1 MYVLAGKSVAIT
13 GPSGAG
19 KTTLMR
25 VLCGLFEPQSGKVMI
40 DGHDIQ
46 QMGLN
51 NYRKIIGCVMQD
63 YKLFSGSIRENICGF
78 DETIDDEWQEECA
91 KASYI
96 HDVIVKMPMGY
107 DTLIG
112 ELGEGLS
119 GGQKQRIFIARAL
132 YRKPGILFMDEA
144 TSALDQ
150 DSENYVNQA
159 IKKLN
164 ITRVIIAHR
173 KSTIASVDRVI
184 SLSPLTP

>member
-1 MYVLAGKSVAIT
+1 
-13 GPSGAG
+13 
-19 KTTLMR
+19 
-25 VLCGLFEPQSGKVMI
+25 MI
-40 DGHDIQ
+40 DGVDIH

-63 YKLFSGSIRENICGF
+63 DKLFSGSIRENISGF
-78 DETIDDEWQEECA
+78 EENRDDDWLVECA

-96 HDVIVKMPMGY
+96 HDAILKMPMGY

-119 GGQKQRIFIARAL
+119 GGQKQRVFIARAL

-150 DSENYVNQA
+150 ESENYVNLA

-164 ITRVIIAHR
+164 ITRIIIAHR
-173 KSTIASVDRVI
+173 QSTISSVDRVI
-184 SLSPLTP
+184 LLSPLTQQ

>member
-1 MYVLAGKSVAIT
+1 MAIT

-25 VLCGLFEPQSGKVMI
+25 VLCGLFEPQTGSVMI
-40 DGHDIQ
+40 DGNDIQ
-46 QMGLN
+46 QLGLN

-63 YKLFSGSIRENICGF
+63 DKLFSGSIRENICGF
-78 DETIDDEWQEECA
+78 DENADYEWMEECA
-91 KASYI
+91 RASFI
-96 HDVIVKMPMGY
+96 HGAIVKMPMGY
-107 DTLIG
+107 DTLVG

-144 TSALDQ
+144 TSALDEE
-150 DSENYVNQA
+150 SETYVNQA

-164 ITRVIIAHR
+164 ITRIIIAHR
-173 KSTIASVDRVI
+173 QSTIASVERVI
-184 SLSPLTP
+184 RLMPQTEQHGLHSE